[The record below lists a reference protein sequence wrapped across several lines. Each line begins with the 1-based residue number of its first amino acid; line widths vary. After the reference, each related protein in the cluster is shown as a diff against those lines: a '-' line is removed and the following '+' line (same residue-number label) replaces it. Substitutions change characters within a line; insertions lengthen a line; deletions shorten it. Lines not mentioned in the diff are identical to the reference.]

1 MVVRFNTRAVQDV
14 VVHRV
19 EPIGVEGD
27 ALSSVP
33 GGVTESEAII
43 GKATKH
49 LELHPDGGAAPPSRL
64 SSEVI
69 QEEGKKESGPELDTN
84 VLDRAR
90 AKAQQGQKEVGM

>member
-33 GGVTESEAII
+33 GGVTEAEAII

-49 LELHPDGGAAPPSRL
+49 LELHPEAGAEHSRL
-64 SSEVI
+64 SNEI
-69 QEEGKKESGPELDTN
+69 IEEEEKKEPGPELDTN
-84 VLDRAR
+84 VLEKAR
-90 AKAQQGQKEVGM
+90 QKAQQGQKEVGMH